1 LLLERRHRYQAGC
14 IEECFGKPDFGA
26 NDTVEYEE
34 MYLNAGEKG
43 ERHDMA
49 RNTPRLAKAGLRG
62 LTDGDLML
70 RGNETTGCDIARP
83 VV

>member
-1 LLLERRHRYQAGC
+1 
-14 IEECFGKPDFGA
+14 
-26 NDTVEYEE
+26 